1 MMKTENKISHY
12 KLKKGDTVEVI
23 TGVEKGRRG
32 AIIKVLPLKGKIVI
46 EGVKL
51 VKRHLRPS
59 RKIPQGG
66 IVEKPA
72 PIDISNVMLV
82 CPRCNKRTRPHMVTV
97 GNNKARACRKCGEL
111 IDEV

>member
-1 MMKTENKISHY
+1 MKTKEKVIHY
-12 KLKKGDTVEVI
+12 KIKKGDTVEVI
-23 TGVEKGRRG
+23 SGVEKGKRG
-32 AIIKVLPLKGKIVI
+32 TVIKVIPEKGRVVI

-59 RKIPQGG
+59 QKVPQGG

-72 PIDISNVMLV
+72 PIDISDVMLV
-82 CPRCNKRTRPHMVTV
+82 CPHCDKRTRPQMVIVRDGVKTR
-97 GNNKARACRKCGEL
+97 KCRKCGEL

>member
-1 MMKTENKISHY
+1 MKIRSKVSHY

-23 TGVEKGRRG
+23 TGVEKGKRG
-32 AIIKVLPLKGKIVI
+32 TIIKVLPQKGKVVI

-51 VKRHLRPS
+51 VKRHMRPS
-59 RKIPQGG
+59 QKMPQGG

-72 PIDISNVMLV
+72 PIDISDVMLV
-82 CPRCNKRTRPHMVTV
+82 CPHCNQKTRTRMVTV
-97 GNNKARACRKCGEL
+97 GDNKTRSCKKCGEL

>member
-1 MMKTENKISHY
+1 MMKTKIPRY

-23 TGVEKGRRG
+23 TGVEKGKRG
-32 AIIKVLPLKGKIVI
+32 TIIRVMPSKGRVVI

-51 VKRHLRPS
+51 VKRHMRPS
-59 RKIPQGG
+59 QKMPQGG

-72 PIDISNVMLV
+72 PINISDVMLV
-82 CPRCNKRTRPHMVTV
+82 CPQCSKRTRPRMTIVR
-97 GNNKARACRKCGEL
+97 GRKARVCRKCGEL